1 MSEEDRRHSSLFG
14 SLTMHNIG
22 PLRTKIYF
30 IGSLIYTATANE
42 DILHQ
47 QTKYI
52 FIFNGV
58 GLANLKD
65 IQILNFRMKW
75 NAFFLK

>member
-14 SLTMHNIG
+14 SLTMHNIC